1 MSRPLDIQLKAL
13 EEADKAMQA
22 KYRFSLDDVLD
33 VFEICQELDIQ
44 ERNLTTYFIRDLKDA
59 LAQGK
64 RATAPMPVS
73 HVKSTKEVTETKAT
87 KENREAENIQ
97 LTIAAQEMPSFE
109 TLTIRPIRAPSPE
122 RAKQNEDSKE
132 LQFYLEL

>member
-44 ERNLTTYFIRDLKDA
+44 EKNLTTYFIRDLKDG
-59 LAQGK
+59 LAQMK
-64 RATAPMPVS
+64 RASAPMPVS
-73 HVKSTKEVTETKAT
+73 HVKSTKEITETKAT

-97 LTIAAQEMPSFE
+97 LTIAQEMPSFE

-122 RAKQNEDSKE
+122 RAKQSEDSRE